1 MGQVLI
7 RNLDDAVIRA
17 IKLKAELKG
26 HSLEQ
31 ELRDIIGRAANPAT
45 VEEKVAMSRR
55 LRAEFRAPDDFDVHA
70 AIRQGRDDAE
80 ELQTSHR
87 TSRPTVKAAK

>member
-31 ELRDIIGRAANPAT
+31 ELRDIIGRAASPAT
-45 VEEKVAMSRR
+45 IEEKVAMSRR
-55 LRAEFRAPDDFDVHA
+55 LRAEFSVPDDFDVHS
-70 AIRQGRDDAE
+70 AIRSGRDDADTL
-80 ELQTSHR
+80 ELAPATS
-87 TSRPTVKAAK
+87 PPVGIDAK

>member
-31 ELRDIIGRAANPAT
+31 ELRDIIGRAAPLTPEERVAAADRIVALQQQPAAEPS
-45 VEEKVAMSRR
+45 EEVLRR
-55 LRAEFRAPDDFDVHA
+55 LRDEHRA
-70 AIRQGRDDAE
+70 
-80 ELQTSHR
+80 
-87 TSRPTVKAAK
+87 

>member
-31 ELRDIIGRAANPAT
+31 ELREIIGRAAPLT
-45 VEEKVAMSRR
+45 PEEKVAMSRR
-55 LRAEFRAPDDFDVHA
+55 LRAEFTAPEDFDVHA
-70 AIRQGRDDAE
+70 AIRQGRGDAE
-80 ELQTSHR
+80 EL
-87 TSRPTVKAAK
+87 

>member
-7 RNLDDAVIRA
+7 RNLDDSVIRA

-31 ELRDIIGRAANPAT
+31 ELRDIIGRAAPLTPRERVDAANRI
-45 VEEKVAMSRR
+45 VA
-55 LRAEFRAPDDFDVHA
+55 
-70 AIRQGRDDAE
+70 
-80 ELQTSHR
+80 LQT
-87 TSRPTVKAAK
+87 KAATEPSEALLRRARDEHRS

>member
-31 ELRDIIGRAANPAT
+31 ELRDIIGRAADPAT
-45 VEEKVAMSRR
+45 TEEKVAMSRR
-55 LRAEFRAPDDFDVHA
+55 MRDAFKMPEDFDVTA
-70 AIRQGRDDAE
+70 AIRHGREDAE
-80 ELQTSHR
+80 PQPSLGANT
-87 TSRPTVKAAK
+87 PLAKTAQ

>member
-45 VEEKVAMSRR
+45 VDEKVAMSRR
-55 LRAEFRAPDDFDVHA
+55 LRAEFSVTDDFDVHA
-70 AIRQGRDDAE
+70 AIRKGRDDADAVGLLHE
-80 ELQTSHR
+80 ASP
-87 TSRPTVKAAK
+87 PTVINVK

>member
-26 HSLEQ
+26 NSLEQ
-31 ELRDIIGRAANPAT
+31 ELREIIGRAVPLTPAERVEVANRI
-45 VEEKVAMSRR
+45 V
-55 LRAEFRAPDDFDVHA
+55 
-70 AIRQGRDDAE
+70 
-80 ELQTSHR
+80 ELQTKPAG
-87 TSRPTVKAAK
+87 RPSEGLIRQLRDEHQT